1 MTETI
6 LIIEDDPSILRGLVM
21 NLGFEG
27 YSLLTARDGS
37 EGLRLA
43 QDSRPDLIV
52 LDIMLP
58 KRDGFEVIRELRCR
72 DADMPIVVLS
82 ARSEEADKLLGLSL
96 GADDYV
102 TKPFSLPELLAR
114 IRSVLRRQ
122 RRYATTVEVTR
133 FGAVVVDLTAH
144 RLTVNGQIVET
155 TAREF
160 DLLRFFVTH
169 EDAVISR
176 VQILKSVWGIDQS
189 VSERTVQQLCCT
201 LETKNRAGSGSSML
215 PPDNSRCWLPFH
227 CEQLVARFHRIDGVL
242 GPATSRPSRY

>member
-43 QDSRPDLIV
+43 HESHPDLIV

-58 KRDGFEVIRELRCR
+58 KRDGFDVIRELRR
-72 DADMPIVVLS
+72 ADAHVPIVVLS

-114 IRSVLRRQ
+114 IRTVLRRQ
-122 RRYATTVEVTR
+122 RRFATMLDVAR
-133 FGAVVVDLTAH
+133 FGTVVVDLPAH

-169 EDAVISR
+169 EDTVISR
-176 VQILKSVWGIDQS
+176 AQIAR
-189 VSERTVQQLCCT
+189 ERLGYWPIRFGT
-201 LETKNRAGSGSSML
+201 
-215 PPDNSRCWLPFH
+215 NSR
-227 CEQLVARFHRIDGVL
+227 QLRCPL
-242 GPATSRPSRY
+242 ATKD

>member
-6 LIIEDDPSILRGLVM
+6 LIIEDDASILRGLVM

-27 YSLLTARDGS
+27 YALLSARDGN

-43 QDSRPDLIV
+43 EEAKPDLIV

-58 KRDGFEVIRELRCR
+58 HSSGFDVIRQLRSH
-72 DADMPIVVLS
+72 AVEIPIVILS
-82 ARSEEADKLLGLSL
+82 ARGEEADKLLGLSL

-122 RRYATTVEVTR
+122 RRSSPAPDMAS
-133 FGAVVVDLTAH
+133 FGLVVVNFAAQ
-144 RLTVNGQIVET
+144 RLSVNGQVVVT

-160 DLLRFFVTH
+160 DLLKFFIAH
-169 EDAVISR
+169 EDAVVTR
-176 VQILKSVWGIDQS
+176 GQILRGVWGVDQS
-189 VSERTVQQLCCT
+189 VTERTV
-201 LETKNRAGSGSSML
+201 
-215 PPDNSRCWLPFH
+215 DNF
-227 CEQLVARFHRIDGVL
+227 VARLRQKIEPAPDTPSYIQTIRGV
-242 GPATSRPSRY
+242 GYRFVAHGYNA

>member
-189 VSERTVQQLCCT
+189 VSERTV
-201 LETKNRAGSGSSML
+201 EI
-215 PPDNSRCWLPFH
+215 F
-227 CEQLVARFHRIDGVL
+227 VARLRQKIEPDPEVPCYLQTIRGV
-242 GPATSRPSRY
+242 GYRFIASS